1 MDEYSVPASAGEGRS
16 VEDGALRPDL
26 DKAFGFLHQYSPEG
40 PWVLSAKKGKHD
52 PFKTRTFRPETE
64 AAGRDWV
71 ERLNASGHHIYFMA
85 NPPTRDLPKKAKK
98 EDVRDMAVLHVDI
111 DPKDPPKDA
120 TEPECVEHFERE
132 RAEAFEKL
140 AKFDPPPSITIDSG
154 GGAQGIWLLDEPL
167 YIGGNVP
174 AAEEAELYNQHL
186 ETVLGGDSCHNL
198 DRVLRLVGTINW
210 KRKPGR
216 EPRMAELLQFHDDR
230 RYPLGEFTA
239 APARKASETSSQ
251 TKVQLEGEPPR
262 LRDLDELPPAVTNR
276 TRMLIVQGDDPD
288 DEQRYVSRSEVTFA
302 VCCELVRA
310 NCSDE
315 QIAAVLLDPDFG
327 ISAHTLAQKRS
338 LEYAARQI
346 ERARAEVEEP
356 MLRELNAKHF
366 AVGSIGG
373 KFRIASPRRSEI
385 DEGRECLEYQ
395 TVADF
400 KNRYMNLKVQCGTDG
415 NNNPKMVPAG
425 DWWLKHPMRRQ
436 YETIVFAPGETT
448 DELNEYNLWR
458 GLAVTPEPHSWPL
471 LHRLIH
477 EGLAGGNAEYAEYI
491 MRWLAFAVQHPE
503 RAAEVALVF
512 RGKRGVGKSTLGHAM
527 RRIFGQHGMSVTHPQ
542 HLHGQFN
549 DHLHDCI
556 LLFADEA
563 VAPGEKKA
571 EQMIKVMITEP
582 TLLIEPKGLGKFTA
596 KNRLHVMMASND
608 RWVVPAGADERR
620 FAIFDVSPHLAA
632 RPGDP
637 NEERNRAFWDALYD
651 EINGEGLQGFLHDLL
666 AMDLGNWHPRRGVPQ
681 TAALNEQKAASLT
694 GFKGVFFDLLKTG
707 ELPQLQAVRDCG
719 GGHVFVSTS
728 ELLEYAQKRTR
739 RDDMTLNEVGELLD
753 DLGCMRDGRRRPRG
767 WVMPPLEEIRR
778 KWDEIEFPGAWQPTP
793 GWGVGSAAPDENDP
807 Y

>member
-1 MDEYSVPASAGEGRS
+1 MGEWIQRHN
-16 VEDGALRPDL
+16 L
-26 DKAFGFLHQYSPEG
+26 
-40 PWVLSAKKGKHD
+40 
-52 PFKTRTFRPETE
+52 
-64 AAGRDWV
+64 V
-71 ERLNASGHHIYFMA
+71 ERYNIYFML
-85 NPPTRDLPKKAKK
+85 NTPTHDLTKKAKK
-98 EDVRDMAVLHVDI
+98 RDTKWMIGGHVDI
-111 DPKDPPKDA
+111 DPRKPPNDA
-120 TEPECVEHFERE
+120 TEAEKVQHYARERE
-132 RAEAFEKL
+132 AAATKL
-140 AKFDPPPSITIDSG
+140 RDFKPAPSLKIDSG
-154 GGAQGIWLLDEPL
+154 GGMQGIWLFEDPL
-167 YIGGNVP
+167 YIGGNEA
-174 AAEEAELYNQHL
+174 AAEDAELYNQHL
-186 ETVLGGDSCHNL
+186 ETVLGGDSCHNV
-198 DRVLRLVGTINW
+198 DRVLRLPGTINW
-210 KRKPGR
+210 KEGDGRKPRLARLVSPLEG
-216 EPRMAELLQFHDDR
+216 ELPK
-230 RYPLGEFTA
+230 RYRVAEFTA
-239 APARKASETSSQ
+239 ASARKASVTSGQ
-251 TKVQLEGEPPR
+251 AKVQLEGIPAPI
-262 LRDLDELPPAVTNR
+262 DLDTLPAAVTPR

-288 DEQRYVSRSEVTFA
+288 DPLRYSSRSEVTFA
-302 VCCELVRA
+302 VVCEMVRA
-310 NCSDE
+310 GCTDE
-315 QIAAVLLDPDFG
+315 QIAAVIADPDLG
-327 ISAHTLAQKRS
+327 ISAHTLAQKQTRAYV
-338 LEYAARQI
+338 ERQI

-356 MLRELNAKHF
+356 MLRELNGKHF

-436 YETIVFAPGETT
+436 YETIVFAPGENT
-448 DELNEYNLWR
+448 DELHEYNLWR

-596 KNRLHVMMASND
+596 KNRLHVMMASNE

-651 EINGEGLQGFLHDLL
+651 EINGEGLQGFLYDLL

-753 DLGCMRDGRRRPRG
+753 NLGCMRDGRRRPRG